1 MNRDDQRDETLA
13 LGQWAQGQGRQVAEG
28 PLTPRDPAAIGDYRL
43 LGRLGSGGMGV
54 VYLGQA
60 PGGQPVAVKVI
71 RADLAVDPA
80 YRARFLSEVDSA
92 KKVASFCTAGV
103 LDHGEDAG
111 MLYMVTEFI
120 EGVALDAYVSERG
133 PLQASVLHATAV
145 GVAAALTA
153 IHAAGLIHR
162 DLKPSNV
169 LLSMGGPR
177 VIDFGI
183 ARSAEAG
190 SGHTQAGLVVG
201 SAGWMAPE
209 LFDDHVSPAA
219 DVFAWGC
226 MIAYAALGRHPFG
239 EGDAMVMAAR
249 MRHAQPDLSGLVAPL
264 DRLVAEALNPD
275 PGRRPSARRLLLE
288 LVGSPDAPGD
298 QPVQLAATRHLTQA
312 WDSVVMAPLIHQGG
326 MPGRA
331 PHGDLPGRAP
341 HGDPP
346 AWGPRSGAPSQG
358 YPGAMPAHDHGRP
371 RSGPPGV
378 WGHGGA
384 GGPVP
389 APSAGPPPGWTPPVV
404 PQPAPR
410 PPAARPKRRGCRGC
424 LLWLVLVLVVT
435 AVVSA
440 VVRKDDPGAASAGP
454 GVDGQFRFTVSA
466 ADCTRAGRVTTE
478 RTCRINVKV
487 TNAGE
492 QSRTF
497 GASEQKVLNA
507 AQDEYSARRLLDKV
521 GAETGA
527 RKLDPGESFTGT
539 LIFEVPG
546 NFRPALIELHD
557 SALSGGIRL
566 RLSR

>member
-1 MNRDDQRDETLA
+1 
-13 LGQWAQGQGRQVAEG
+13 
-28 PLTPRDPAAIGDYRL
+28 L

-80 YRARFLSEVDSA
+80 YRARFLAEVDSA

-120 EGVALDAYVSERG
+120 EGVALDTYVNERG

-153 IHAAGLIHR
+153 IHAVGLIHR

-190 SGHTQAGLVVG
+190 SGHTQAGFVIG

-209 LFDDHVSPAA
+209 LFDDHISPAA

-239 EGDAMVMAAR
+239 EGDAIVMAAR
-249 MRHAQPDLSGLVAPL
+249 MRHAQPDLSDLAAPL
-264 DRLVAEALNPD
+264 DRLVAAALNPQ
-275 PGRRPSARRLLLE
+275 PERRPSARRLLLE

-298 QPVQLAATRHLTQA
+298 RPVQLAATRHLTQA
-312 WDSVVMAPLIHQGG
+312 WDPVEMAPLIRQGG
-326 MPGRA
+326 A
-331 PHGDLPGRAP
+331 PVQTTHGDTPPQGYQGPVPAYNHGRVL
-341 HGDPP
+341 GRGGPP
-346 AWGPRSGAPSQG
+346 AAQGHRGNGPVQ
-358 YPGAMPAHDHGRP
+358 
-371 RSGPPGV
+371 
-378 WGHGGA
+378 

-389 APSAGPPPGWTPPVV
+389 APAAGPPPMWTPQGGSAIP
-404 PQPAPR
+404 PPAPR
-410 PPAARPKRRGCRGC
+410 AAAARPKRRGCRGC
-424 LLWLVLVLVVT
+424 LLWLVLVLVVIAAVA
-435 AVVSA
+435 AVVH
-440 VVRKDDPGAASAGP
+440 KDDPSGASARP
-454 GVDGQFRFTVSA
+454 GVDGQFRFTASA
-466 ADCTRAGRVTTE
+466 ADCTRAGRATAV
-478 RTCRINVKV
+478 RSCRINVKV
-487 TNAGE
+487 TNAGD

-497 GASEQKVLNA
+497 GAPQQKVLNV
-507 AQDEYSARRLLDKV
+507 AQAEYPARKLLDRA
-521 GAETGA
+521 GTETGA

-539 LIFEVPG
+539 LVFEVPG
-546 NFRPALIELHD
+546 NFRPATVELHD
-557 SALSGGIRL
+557 SALSRGTRL